1 MILLMPDF
9 TIAASGRTNRCPEKS
24 GAAQGQQG
32 IELDPAGGAERGEH
46 VTMGQSTDDLNGV
59 GGGKQLLA
67 AQHGAQLLDLLG
79 RPVGEVLEGSVL
91 GLAILAIT
99 LAQQD
104 GWR

>member
-1 MILLMPDF
+1 MRVSVRSLSLAVLAELL
-9 TIAASGRTNRCPEKS
+9 IATP
-24 GAAQGQQG
+24 AAGQQG